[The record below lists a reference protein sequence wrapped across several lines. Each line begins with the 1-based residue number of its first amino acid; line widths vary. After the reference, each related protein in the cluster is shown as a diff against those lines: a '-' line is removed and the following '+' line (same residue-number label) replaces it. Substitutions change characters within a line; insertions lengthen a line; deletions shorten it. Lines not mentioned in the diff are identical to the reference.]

1 MHSGGRGFDSHPV
14 HHMKKFFTMQLKG
27 YNENVPIELA
37 KDLLVKESPFVKY
50 LSDNG
55 ALKVRHMKSR
65 ATMECYADEKHLMIA
80 KLKFGKVLP
89 GRIGFIELF
98 IRNQLSRKLG
108 AGPPY

>member
-1 MHSGGRGFDSHPV
+1 
-14 HHMKKFFTMQLKG
+14 MKKFFAMPLKS

-55 ALKVRHMKSR
+55 ALAIRHVKSR
-65 ATMECYADEKHLMIA
+65 ATMECYADEKHLVIA
-80 KLKFGKVLP
+80 KLKYGKVLP
-89 GRIGFIELF
+89 GKMSFIEIF

-108 AGPPY
+108 VSP